1 MEIQIEVLSANKF
14 VQFNPMQQKA
24 LDAGIFG
31 ESVVVSAPTASGK
44 TIIAELCALNSILD
58 NKKKVIYTC
67 PLRALAAEH
76 YSDFKKKY
84 SKQFG
89 IRMAISTG
97 DFDSSSSYLQNYD
110 LIFTTYEKLQSLLR
124 HKAAWINSV
133 GLVIIDEIHELD
145 SDRGPVIEVSI
156 TQLRQINPAIQ
167 FLGLSATIPNAKEIS
182 GWLSAKLVESD
193 YRPVKLVEGVL
204 FDGVLDFGAKQNEIE
219 RKKDS
224 LTTIVFDTLKKQKQ
238 ALVFANTRKRSE
250 GMAKNL
256 SALTEK
262 SLSTAEKG
270 ALEKASQK
278 ILHALESPTEQ
289 CEALSRA
296 VKNGCAFHNAGLMQK
311 QREIV
316 EGLFRSGLLK
326 IVCSTPTLAAGIN
339 MPAYRVVIPSLYRYT
354 VFGNQRIPVR
364 EYKQMSGRAGRPKYD
379 TEGESVLFAN
389 SPTESDELFENYIRG
404 DLEPITSK
412 LGSEHVLRT
421 HLLSAIATN
430 FVFDLASMEDFF
442 SKTFFAHQGADLK
455 GLFGKLSAALLELQ
469 EMGFVKSTGK
479 RISATQIGNRVSELY
494 LDPKSAFKIISA
506 LRKNKYF
513 DLSYLFILSDT
524 LEFSP
529 HFSVPKKS
537 EPALWERLSE
547 EKELLPVSVEGE
559 MHFEPALLAKYNSTL
574 LLNDWIS
581 EVSEENLIKE
591 YNAAPG
597 LLHSKLRI
605 CDWLAYC
612 AQELS
617 NLLSQS
623 SHSAKLGLLRKRLK
637 KGVKSELVFLTEL
650 KGIGRVRARRLFR
663 AGIKTI
669 TDVKKTDV
677 EDLAKII
684 PLQVAKKVK
693 GQLKTA

>member
-133 GLVIIDEIHELD
+133 GLIIIDEIHELD

-262 SLSTAEKG
+262 SLSAAEKG

-354 VFGNQRIPVR
+354 AFGNQRIPVR
-364 EYKQMSGRAGRPKYD
+364 EYKQMCLPFD
-379 TEGESVLFAN
+379 
-389 SPTESDELFENYIRG
+389 
-404 DLEPITSK
+404 SK
-412 LGSEHVLRT
+412 IMT
-421 HLLSAIATN
+421 
-430 FVFDLASMEDFF
+430 
-442 SKTFFAHQGADLK
+442 
-455 GLFGKLSAALLELQ
+455 
-469 EMGFVKSTGK
+469 
-479 RISATQIGNRVSELY
+479 
-494 LDPKSAFKIISA
+494 
-506 LRKNKYF
+506 
-513 DLSYLFILSDT
+513 
-524 LEFSP
+524 
-529 HFSVPKKS
+529 
-537 EPALWERLSE
+537 
-547 EKELLPVSVEGE
+547 
-559 MHFEPALLAKYNSTL
+559 
-574 LLNDWIS
+574 
-581 EVSEENLIKE
+581 KE
-591 YNAAPG
+591 YG
-597 LLHSKLRI
+597 EIEIGKVVEKKLP
-605 CDWLAYC
+605 CNV
-612 AQELS
+612 LS
-617 NLLSQS
+617 WSE
-623 SHSAKLGLLRKRLK
+623 KKR
-637 KGVKSELVFLTEL
+637 
-650 KGIGRVRARRLFR
+650 
-663 AGIKTI
+663 
-669 TDVKKTDV
+669 
-677 EDLAKII
+677 
-684 PLQVAKKVK
+684 
-693 GQLKTA
+693 